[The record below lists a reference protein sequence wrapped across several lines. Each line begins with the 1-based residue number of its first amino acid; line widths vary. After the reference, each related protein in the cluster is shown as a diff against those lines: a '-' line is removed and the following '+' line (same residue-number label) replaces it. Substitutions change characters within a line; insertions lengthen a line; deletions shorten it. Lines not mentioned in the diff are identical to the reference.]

1 MPCSIQSSAGGIK
14 ATVEAGKVATS
25 SPAVEDP
32 HEEGNSLS
40 QKMGKGDLVAPPVL
54 HKQNQRI
61 DGQPKQILSCWR
73 NICLK
78 NNVVVTQNITLA
90 DASLLL
96 FAFLTVSHFL
106 CVTVRE
112 AKNVCLQRI
121 FRATVWGVLV
131 SWRLVYTWC
140 DSTLIRSA
148 YKRIADHDF

>member
-1 MPCSIQSSAGGIK
+1 
-14 ATVEAGKVATS
+14 
-25 SPAVEDP
+25 
-32 HEEGNSLS
+32 
-40 QKMGKGDLVAPPVL
+40 MGKGDLVAPPVL

-61 DGQPKQILSCWR
+61 DGQPKQILSCWS

-106 CVTVRE
+106 RVTVRE
-112 AKNVCLQRI
+112 AKNMCLQRI

-148 YKRIADHDF
+148 YKRIADHDFWLDFFSFYFFKKFIFDPEWYFIACIHSLKKPECYCSQ